1 MQSRKDSR
9 MQWSCSRCTYRNAE
23 PMPFCEACTWPR
35 NDGKMKTYFPDPDT
49 DETVPGADITYKLGK
64 PEGSQ
69 PADKPPTKK
78 ELRKEKKE
86 KRKEAKAKAK
96 SEAKSSTDK

>member
-1 MQSRKDSR
+1 
-9 MQWSCSRCTYRNAE
+9 MQWMCSRCTYRNANI
-23 PMPFCEACTWPR
+23 MPFCEACQWPKD
-35 NDGKMKTYFPDPDT
+35 DGKMKTYFPDPDT
-49 DETVPGADITYKLGK
+49 DETLPGADITYDLGK
-64 PEGSQ
+64 PEGRSQ
-69 PADKPPTKK
+69 PAEKPPTKK